1 VIMHLEKSLAEKKK
15 IKSDSAP
22 RIFNLRKE
30 KDRHLISRL
39 IAGRAVRH
47 VSDDYE
53 EQLREYFGIMNPALV
68 YAPGFEEKFQTYFES
83 IQKKIPLWQNGRW
96 VYFPWLST
104 LTHILEEDAFQIVR
118 TARNRDLINQAEQKK
133 FYNSTIGIAGLSVG
147 NSVALAIVMQGG
159 GRRIRI
165 ADHDRLALTNTNRI
179 RAGVHNLG
187 LPKIEMTARE
197 IYTINPYAKVELF
210 PDGLNKKNI
219 SRFFA
224 GLDIVIDE
232 IDNLAV
238 KYLIREQAKKH
249 RIAVLMGADNGD
261 NAIIDIERY
270 DKNPRTLFFH
280 GRLGK
285 TSYEELSKLDKF
297 GIGRTITRHL
307 GAENVTPRMLGSL
320 QQMGKTIVSW
330 PQLGGAAI
338 LNGSAI
344 AYCARKVLTNQ
355 PLESNRAL
363 ISLDEKLVPGYN
375 IARAKKSRAKIS
387 GAFAKKFKL

>member
-1 VIMHLEKSLAEKKK
+1 MIMNLEKSLAEKKK
-15 IKSDSAP
+15 LKSDSIP
-22 RIFNLRKE
+22 LIFDLRKE
-30 KDRHLISRL
+30 KDRRLMSRL

-53 EQLREYFGIMNPALV
+53 EQMREYFGVMNPALV
-68 YAPGFEEKFQTYFES
+68 YIPGFEEKFQTYFES
-83 IQKKIPLWQNGRW
+83 VRKKIPLWQDGRW

-118 TARNRDLINQAEQKK
+118 TARNRNLINQEEQEK

-165 ADHDRLALTNTNRI
+165 ADHDHLALTNTNRI
-179 RAGVHNLG
+179 RTGVHNLG

-210 PDGLNKKNI
+210 PDGLSKKNI

-270 DKNPRTLFFH
+270 DKNPRMPFFH

-344 AYCARKVLTNQ
+344 AYCARKVLTDQ

-363 ISLDEKLVPGYN
+363 ISIDEKLVPGYN
-375 IARAKKSRAKIS
+375 TPRAKKSRAKIS
-387 GAFAKKFKL
+387 QAFAKSFRL